1 MMAIVLQIIYPI
13 LTTSHSNEG
22 LVDVAIPF
30 LASTLIPNTPV
41 DWNYTTVPL
50 KGLDNRVI
58 AYPRGKL
65 LGGSTSI
72 SKYITRTPSFER

>member
-1 MMAIVLQIIYPI
+1 MAIMQIVSPI
-13 LTTSHSNEG
+13 LTTSQSNEG
-22 LVDVAIPF
+22 IIDVAIPF
-30 LASTLIPNTPV
+30 LSPTLIPNTSV

-50 KGLDNRVI
+50 EGLDNRVI

-72 SKYITRTPSFER
+72 SEYIAHTPSFER